1 MTFNWSHMC
10 NHLKPNRVKPMEHS
24 VVVLSE
30 GPHAGLYVQL
40 NAQVAHVKGET
51 RPYAPP
57 FDTIIYDSVKE
68 TVFYTSSPHTFVA
81 NPAYTVASQPVQDEY
96 AYYYRGNMPYCNGVV
111 HEITNRLTTD
121 YIILTPAQLQ
131 KRHRLMTPQ
140 TAQRLQRSVTP
151 VTPVNARVASRQV
164 PIVNKTPVQG
174 ELDEQW
180 LEKLNVNELLQ
191 DVLQEFDD
199 PGDLV

>member
-1 MTFNWSHMC
+1 MDH
-10 NHLKPNRVKPMEHS
+10 P

-40 NAQVAHVKGET
+40 NRHVVHVKGET

-57 FDTIIYDSVKE
+57 LDTIIYDSVKGF
-68 TVFYTSSPHTFVA
+68 VFYTSSPHKFVA
-81 NPAYTVASQPVQDEY
+81 NSAYTVASQPLQDEY

-121 YIILTPAQLQ
+121 YIILTPAQL
-131 KRHRLMTPQ
+131 KKCHRPMTPQ
-140 TAQRLQRSVTP
+140 TVQRLQRSVTP
-151 VTPVNARVASRQV
+151 VNARASSRQV
-164 PIVNKTPVQG
+164 PIVNKTPVQE

-180 LEKLNVNELLQ
+180 LENLNVDEL
-191 DVLQEFDD
+191 LQEFDD
-199 PGDLV
+199 LGGFA